1 MGIALGFGI
10 ALGLGLG
17 LGLGFGL
24 DGPSYLRVIP
34 ALATVSRVIRR
45 QSHSACTL
53 L

>member
-10 ALGLGLG
+10 ALGLGF
-17 LGLGFGL
+17 GFGL

>member
-1 MGIALGFGI
+1 MGITLGFGF
-10 ALGLGLG
+10 ALG

>member
-10 ALGLGLG
+10 ALGLGF
-17 LGLGFGL
+17 GFGL

-53 L
+53 W

>member
-10 ALGLGLG
+10 ALG

>member
-10 ALGLGLG
+10 ALE